1 MTALVLL
8 PKSRYRDIA
17 QQNWRLTDEQLKGMH
32 VHHRIP
38 RSKGGTDAPE
48 NLYVCSPWF
57 HAEVWHDG
65 RYRRIITAS
74 SAAVSGGLTA
84 NALHKQ
90 RGTWNH
96 DPEFHRRVAALRHTV
111 FRESEVQKVLGK
123 RGAEKCKELGVNAC
137 FDKSL
142 HEKMRD
148 PILDRDRRQKIRDK
162 ISCDW
167 EVITPQGEV
176 LLINNMSA
184 YCKENNLSAS
194 KMTGVAKGDRKHHKG
209 FKCKKL

>member
-1 MTALVLL
+1 M
-8 PKSRYRDIA
+8 
-17 QQNWRLTDEQLKGMH
+17 KGMH

-57 HAEVWHDG
+57 HQEIWHNG
-65 RYRRIITAS
+65 RYRQIVVANT
-74 SAAVSGGLTA
+74 AAVSGGLTS

-90 RGTWNH
+90 RGTWNY
-96 DPEFHRRVAALRHTV
+96 DTEFHKRVAAIRHTV
-111 FRESEVQKVLGK
+111 FRESEIQKVLGK
-123 RGAEKCKELGVNAC
+123 RGAEKCRELGVNAC

-148 PILDRDRRQKIRDK
+148 PDLDKDRRQKIREK
-162 ISCDW
+162 NSCDW
-167 EVITPQGEV
+167 EIIFPNGDIKI
-176 LLINNMSA
+176 INNMLQF
-184 YCKENNLSAS
+184 CKDNSLNPGHMTEVS
-194 KMTGVAKGDRKHHKG
+194 KGVRKHHKK